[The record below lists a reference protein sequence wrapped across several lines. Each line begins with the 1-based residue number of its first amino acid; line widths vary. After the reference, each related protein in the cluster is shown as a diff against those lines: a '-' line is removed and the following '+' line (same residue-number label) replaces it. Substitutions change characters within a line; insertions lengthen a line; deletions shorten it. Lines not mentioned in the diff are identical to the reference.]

1 MRLSLV
7 IFMLI
12 LLPVATAVHAWLFC
26 RDNLPALTQEAIKR
40 LNEAGV
46 RDPVVEVRFFDIAVA
61 GEAVDPPSR
70 EKAVAAIRALVPL
83 RLKPESDRLFVV
95 ANLKAQIDN
104 GMLRLGGWLPP
115 GGEAKAVQ
123 RLLSELR
130 PDLKVDATALHIAR
144 EVRWPEGVKPPLTVG
159 SVLLKPIVEK
169 LRVPAELH
177 ITCKPES
184 IVLTGLLPDVAV
196 KEEVVAALSEVAGAR
211 EVDPSALKASA
222 HVLPTTFAKGQ
233 ELAAFVREF
242 FSAPP
247 PRSFDIDVEGIPHLE
262 GAATR
267 QMESKWLSLLRPLTG
282 AAKVDARLT
291 LMPSVYHF
299 PGYEVNSKLP
309 PDKLNEVRTALRGQ
323 MTQFDTGSAQ
333 LTEDA
338 KSRLMMLVP
347 ALLAAGPEL
356 GLVIG
361 AHPDPAG
368 PASLEGAIGRQRAE
382 AVAAFLLE
390 QGLPA
395 AELSSVVFDPV
406 PSGSSSAPFAPR
418 SVEILVK

>member
-1 MRLSLV
+1 
-7 IFMLI
+7 
-12 LLPVATAVHAWLFC
+12 
-26 RDNLPALTQEAIKR
+26 
-40 LNEAGV
+40 
-46 RDPVVEVRFFDIAVA
+46 
-61 GEAVDPPSR
+61 
-70 EKAVAAIRALVPL
+70 
-83 RLKPESDRLFVV
+83 
-95 ANLKAQIDN
+95 
-104 GMLRLGGWLPP
+104 
-115 GGEAKAVQ
+115 
-123 RLLSELR
+123 
-130 PDLKVDATALHIAR
+130 
-144 EVRWPEGVKPPLTVG
+144 
-159 SVLLKPIVEK
+159 
-169 LRVPAELH
+169 
-177 ITCKPES
+177 
-184 IVLTGLLPDVAV
+184 
-196 KEEVVAALSEVAGAR
+196 
-211 EVDPSALKASA
+211 
-222 HVLPTTFAKGQ
+222 
-233 ELAAFVREF
+233 
-242 FSAPP
+242 
-247 PRSFDIDVEGIPHLE
+247 
-262 GAATR
+262 
-267 QMESKWLSLLRPLTG
+267 MESKWLSLLRPLTG

-323 MTQFDTGSAQ
+323 MTQFDTGSTQ

-406 PSGSSSAPFAPR
+406 PSGSPSAPFAPR